1 MAASRGGGRHRAGSI
16 RHESDLLS
24 TLRLSRSD
32 ALAPRR
38 RRSLSTQSHP
48 PARRSPVDPL
58 RAPAEMP
65 TALSQPRVR
74 ADIQVASRPSSRSA
88 PPSNP
93 HSARCTTA
101 AQLPATSCLGAFWT
115 PAATA
120 RGRVRHAGVQ
130 KPEHL
135 RTYRNQNRPKRPRR
149 EALRLNYGSPFV
161 TVNGLNPRSA
171 RAAHEAAP
179 RCGNRK

>member
-1 MAASRGGGRHRAGSI
+1 VAASRGGGRHRAGSI

-65 TALSQPRVR
+65 TALSHPRVR
-74 ADIQVASRPSSRSA
+74 ADIQLASVLASRPSSRSA
-88 PPSNP
+88 PTLILHSTRCQPVPNFPRLRALALFGRRPPQRVEGFVMPASKNQNNYG
-93 HSARCTTA
+93 HDAAVVAAKLGRFYIAAARSVRLDWVSAR
-101 AQLPATSCLGAFWT
+101 
-115 PAATA
+115 
-120 RGRVRHAGVQ
+120 
-130 KPEHL
+130 
-135 RTYRNQNRPKRPRR
+135 
-149 EALRLNYGSPFV
+149 
-161 TVNGLNPRSA
+161 
-171 RAAHEAAP
+171 
-179 RCGNRK
+179 